1 MMTIATHR
9 RFTMMIVSG
18 DWMYGLEVWLP
29 GQAHPVD
36 VKSTNEASALL
47 AERWPVTFG
56 PAFEYALATCAA
68 VTEGHVPAEEA
79 RQALVEAAI
88 AVGIVCTQ
96 RVQGAP
102 AAPRL

>member
-1 MMTIATHR
+1 MMVVR
-9 RFTMMIVSG
+9 G

-68 VTEGHVPAEEA
+68 VTEGQLPAEEA

-88 AVGIVCTQ
+88 AAGIVCTQ